1 MTMSMP
7 GDAVQSAA
15 TSDTE
20 LVVRPEHP
28 VAGRPSR
35 LRLTV
40 LTKIGGVALRVLPKI
55 PDRVKRVLLGGRRVT
70 IDGNTLDTTLQLML
84 TAQNAS
90 GAGGLI
96 VSSDIE
102 VARAQLNAL
111 SQYLDPAIAV
121 ATTDFTVPGP
131 TEPLRAR
138 HYQADV
144 TGPTP
149 MLVFFHG
156 GGFVVGGI
164 ESHDGLCRLIC
175 RDAGVQVVS
184 VEYRLAP
191 EHPAPAAA
199 DDCYATYLWCVD
211 NAGRLGADPT
221 KIAVGGDSAG
231 GNLAA
236 VVSQRARDN
245 HAPLPALQLLIYP
258 VTNFAGDT
266 RSKVLFAEG
275 YFLSKVDMDWFRAN
289 YLAESA
295 LDPSDPRVS
304 PLLADDLSGL
314 PPALVLT
321 GGFDP
326 LRDEGE
332 AYAVALAAAGVPV
345 DHRRYGSLVHAFANF
360 FPLGGDSATAT
371 ADFVSAFRAHLT
383 R

>member
-7 GDAVQSAA
+7 GDAAQAA
-15 TSDTE
+15 VTTDAE

-35 LRLTV
+35 LRLAV
-40 LTKIGGVALRVLPKI
+40 LTRVGGVALRILPRI
-55 PDRVKRVLLGGRRVT
+55 PDRLKRVLLGGRRVT

-90 GAGGLI
+90 GAGGL
-96 VSSDIE
+96 VASSDVN
-102 VARAQLNAL
+102 VARAQLTTL

-121 ATTDFTVPGP
+121 PTTDLTVPGP

-138 HYQADV
+138 HYQPDV
-144 TGPTP
+144 TGPAP
-149 MLVFFHG
+149 LLVFFHG

-164 ESHDGLCRLIC
+164 ESHDGLCRLIS
-175 RDAGVQVVS
+175 RDAGVHVVS

-191 EHPAPAAA
+191 EHPAPAAS
-199 DDCYATYLWCVD
+199 DDCYTTYLWCVE
-211 NAGRLGADPT
+211 NAARLGADPA

-245 HAPLPALQLLIYP
+245 HKPLPALQLLIYP

-266 RSKVLFAEG
+266 RSKVLFADG
-275 YFLSKVDMDWFRAN
+275 YFLSKIDMDWFRAN

-295 LDPSDPRVS
+295 LDPADPRVS
-304 PLLADDLSGL
+304 PLLAEDLSGL

-326 LRDEGE
+326 LRDEGD
-332 AYAVALAAAGVPV
+332 AYAAALAAAGVPV
-345 DHRRYGSLVHAFANF
+345 DHRTYGSLIHAFANF
-360 FPLGGDSATAT
+360 FPLGGDSAVAT
-371 ADFVSAFRAHLT
+371 ADFISAFRAHLT